1 MSNDIKNLID
11 INNENSQSDN
21 TETINISEDIS
32 DSNNADVETDI
43 PETISVYNEVE
54 NNRTDYEYEQIDFD
68 ALMKSKKFSLF
79 LKRSFDVF
87 ASALGLLILSP
98 ILIIVSML
106 ILFTSN
112 GGVFFRQ
119 IRVGKNGKEFKIFK
133 FRTMIVNAESKGM
146 QITVGADKRITKVGK
161 ILRKTKIDELPQLI
175 NVFVGQ
181 MSFVGYRPEVPRY
194 VAMYTDY
201 ERNVLRIK
209 PGITDLAS
217 ITYRDENEV
226 LDNSENPEYTYIN
239 EIMPTKLALN
249 MEYMKKMGFWYDIG
263 LIFKTFL
270 AILK

>member
-1 MSNDIKNLID
+1 M
-11 INNENSQSDN
+11 NNE
-21 TETINISEDIS
+21 IN
-32 DSNNADVETDI
+32 TDI
-43 PETISVYNEVE
+43 DTDIMNNDEENTHALDNIDNDNAIVE
-54 NNRTDYEYEQIDFD
+54 NQNTFVESDANVESQRIIYNYEEIDFD
-68 ALMKSKKFSLF
+68 SLMKKKKFSLL
-79 LKRSFDVF
+79 LKRFFDIF
-87 ASALGLLILSP
+87 ASVLGLLILSP
-98 ILIIVSML
+98 ILIIVSLL
-106 ILFTSN
+106 IVITSK

-119 IRVGKNGKEFKIFK
+119 TRVGKDGKEFKIFK
-133 FRTMIVNAESKGM
+133 FRTMVVDAESKGM
-146 QITVGADKRITKVGK
+146 QITVGADSRITKIGK

-175 NVFVGQ
+175 NVFIGQ

-194 VAMYTDY
+194 VDMYTDY

-226 LDNSENPEYTYIN
+226 LDKSDNPEYTYIN

-263 LIFKTFL
+263 LIFRTFL

>member
-1 MSNDIKNLID
+1 MSDEIKNVVDID
-11 INNENSQSDN
+11 NENNKSDN
-21 TETINISEDIS
+21 TETIEKSDYTDTDIDGSIIENIIETQE
-32 DSNNADVETDI
+32 VETKRAN
-43 PETISVYNEVE
+43 Y
-54 NNRTDYEYEQIDFD
+54 DYELIDFD
-68 ALMKSKKFSLF
+68 VLMKSKKFSLF
-79 LKRSFDVF
+79 LKRGFDIF
-87 ASALGLLILSP
+87 ASALGLIILSP
-98 ILIIVSML
+98 ILIIVSL
-106 ILFTSN
+106 IIALTSK

-119 IRVGKNGKEFKIFK
+119 TRVGKNGREFRIFK
-133 FRTMIVNAESKGM
+133 FRTMVVDAESKGM
-146 QITVGADKRITKVGK
+146 QITVGADNRITKIGK
-161 ILRKTKIDELPQLI
+161 VLRKTKIDELPQLI
-175 NVFVGQ
+175 NVFIGQ

-217 ITYRDENEV
+217 ITYRDENEI
-226 LDNSENPEYTYIN
+226 LDNSEDPENTYIN

>member
-1 MSNDIKNLID
+1 MSNDIKNVID
-11 INNENSQSDN
+11 TDIENRESDN
-21 TETINISEDIS
+21 TETIEKSINTDAEIEGNILEEI
-32 DSNNADVETDI
+32 
-43 PETISVYNEVE
+43 NEVKEIE
-54 NNRTDYEYEQIDFD
+54 NKRTDYEYEQIDFD
-68 ALMKSKKFSLF
+68 ALMKTKKFSLF
-79 LKRSFDVF
+79 LKRSFDIF
-87 ASALGLLILSP
+87 ASAMGLLILSP

-106 ILFTSN
+106 ILFTSK

-133 FRTMIVNAESKGM
+133 FRTMVVNAESKGM

-175 NVFVGQ
+175 NVFIGQ

-226 LDNSENPEYTYIN
+226 LDNAEDPEYTYIN

-249 MEYMKKMGFWYDIG
+249 MEYMKKMGFWYDIS
-263 LIFKTFL
+263 LIFRTFL